1 MPRRLT
7 DRGPDFRAS
16 QSYLA
21 KMTARPSVEEIFER
35 RYEDL
40 VRFVRYRIR
49 DPDEARD
56 LAQEAF
62 LRLLRQDRAELIKRP
77 ESYLFRIAANLAYE
91 HRLRLDR
98 RGTETG
104 HAEGVADRSG
114 SPEPRAGDQEHLR
127 RIDDAFNR
135 LPPLP
140 RAALLLQRRDGL
152 SYAEIAA
159 RLGTTRHMVKK
170 HLSRAM
176 AACRAALD
184 DDR

>member
-1 MPRRLT
+1 MIR
-7 DRGPDFRAS
+7 
-16 QSYLA
+16 
-21 KMTARPSVEEIFER
+21 KPSVEEIFDR

-49 DPDEARD
+49 DPDEVRD

-62 LRLLRQDRAELIKRP
+62 MRLLRHDRKELIERP
-77 ESYLFRIAANLAYE
+77 EAYLFRIAANLAYE

-98 RGTETG
+98 HGTEPAA
-104 HAEGVADRSG
+104 AEELADRSG
-114 SPEPRAGDQEHLR
+114 APEPRAHDQERLV
-127 RIDDAFNR
+127 RIERAFDR

-152 SYAEIAA
+152 GYAEIAA
-159 RLGTTRHMVKK
+159 RLGTTKHMVKK

-176 AACRAALD
+176 AACRSALD